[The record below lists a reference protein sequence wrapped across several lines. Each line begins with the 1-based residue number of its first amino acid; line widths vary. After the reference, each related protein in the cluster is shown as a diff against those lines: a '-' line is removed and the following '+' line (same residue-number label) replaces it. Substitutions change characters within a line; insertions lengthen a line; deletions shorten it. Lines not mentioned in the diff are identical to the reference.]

1 MRIDRLETVN
11 FRNLDQTEIE
21 LAPGVNLFVGENGQ
35 GKTNLLEAVYLFKFG
50 RSFRTHRETEL
61 IGFDKSYFR
70 IGAACAYDDGYT
82 ENFGISLERGGTK
95 KITVSG
101 EDVPKLS
108 ELIGRYPVVLFGP
121 HDLRIVSGP
130 PGDRRRFIDIV
141 GSMTD
146 RVYIRL
152 LKDYRRI
159 LNQRNAAL
167 KARAS
172 ADERDAWNSE
182 LVEKGIDLIARR
194 QDLTKKLEKHLVS
207 HVSDLEVP
215 FEFSLEYDSAIA
227 REGAALAGNGR
238 VAGPEEL
245 KSVFEAKLVS
255 LEREE
260 LRRGT
265 TLAGPHRDDVTIG
278 LSGKDVRKYGSQGQR
293 RLLVILLK
301 LSEMTFL
308 EAENRESCAL
318 LLDDV
323 FSEFDDPITRKL
335 QAVLES
341 GRQVLVTS
349 PVSLDWAD
357 SRDVRLFAVKNG
369 SIIL

>member
-1 MRIDRLETVN
+1 VRVDRLETVN
-11 FRNLDQTEIE
+11 FRNLEQTELE

-70 IGAACAYDDGYT
+70 IGSTCSYDDGYT
-82 ENFGISLERGGTK
+82 EEFSISVERNGRK
-95 KITVSG
+95 RITVSG
-101 EDVPKLS
+101 GDVPRLS

-121 HDLRIVSGP
+121 HDLRIVSGS
-130 PGDRRRFIDIV
+130 PGERRRFVDIV
-141 GSMTD
+141 GSMTSP
-146 RVYIRL
+146 VYFSL

-182 LVEKGIDLIARR
+182 LVEKGIDLIVCR
-194 QDLTKKLEKHLVS
+194 QELTTKLEEHLLS
-207 HVSDLEVP
+207 HVSDLDVP
-215 FEFSLEYDSAIA
+215 FRFSLEYNSAIA
-227 REGAALAGNGR
+227 RESAALADNGQ

-245 KSVFEAKLVS
+245 KSVFEARLVS
-255 LEREE
+255 LEHEE

-278 LSGKDVRKYGSQGQR
+278 LSGKEVRKYGSQGQR
-293 RLLVILLK
+293 RLLVVLLK

-308 EAENRESCAL
+308 EAENREPCVL

-335 QAVLES
+335 QVVLES

-349 PVSLDWAD
+349 PVSLDWAA
-357 SRDVRLFAVKNG
+357 SRDVRQFTVENG
-369 SIIL
+369 SIIF

>member
-1 MRIDRLETVN
+1 VRVDRLETVN
-11 FRNLDQTEIE
+11 FRNLDETELEI
-21 LAPGVNLFVGENGQ
+21 APGVNLFVGENGQ

-61 IGFDKSYFR
+61 IGFDKPFFRNGSTCSY
-70 IGAACAYDDGYT
+70 GDGYT
-82 ENFGISLERGGTK
+82 EEFSISVDRSGRK

-101 EDVPKLS
+101 VDVPRRS
-108 ELIGRYPVVLFGP
+108 DLIGRYPVVLFGP
-121 HDLRIVSGP
+121 TDLGIVSGS
-130 PGDRRRFIDIV
+130 PGERRRFVDIV
-141 GSMTD
+141 GSMTNP
-146 RVYIRL
+146 VYIRL

-172 ADERDAWNSE
+172 ASERDAWNNE
-182 LVEKGIDLIARR
+182 LVEKGIDLTVRR
-194 QDLTKKLEKHLVS
+194 RELTKQLEIHLLN
-207 HVSDLEVP
+207 HASDLDVP
-215 FEFSLEYDSAIA
+215 FDFSLDYSSTIA
-227 REGAALAGNGR
+227 RESAALAGNGR
-238 VAGPEEL
+238 AAGPEEM

-265 TLAGPHRDDVTIG
+265 TLVGPHRDDVTIG
-278 LSGKDVRKYGSQGQR
+278 LSGKEVRKYGSQGQR

-308 EAENRESCAL
+308 EAESREECVL

-349 PVSLDWAD
+349 PVSLDWAA
-357 SRDVRLFAVKNG
+357 SGDVRLFTVKNG